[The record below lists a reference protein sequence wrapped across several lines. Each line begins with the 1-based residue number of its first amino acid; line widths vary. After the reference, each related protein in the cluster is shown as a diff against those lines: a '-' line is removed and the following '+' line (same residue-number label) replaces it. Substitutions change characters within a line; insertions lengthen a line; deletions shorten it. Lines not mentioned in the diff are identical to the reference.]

1 MKSPQL
7 RFPLFRANMATLPC
21 LVAVFL
27 SVACTG
33 IAEESAISSTNRAYV
48 ALLRPAVQVDGR
60 GVFLSEVIETNF
72 NVPRIRLGDSPAFG
86 KSLLLKRAEVI
97 ALARAAG
104 VDLPF
109 TNLSGQEAVRISR
122 RARLLGEN
130 ETLQLLNSALQKE
143 FVKDQG
149 ELELRLSRP
158 WTSINIPDEAF
169 AIKVLE
175 LPTTG
180 VSPSFIVRFEIETGQ
195 GEHIGSWQAS
205 LQAKV
210 WRQVWVA
217 GSPFKR
223 GDSIRAADVSRE
235 RRDMLVCREPLA
247 EFTPDDPSLE
257 FVEPVQAGAPILAR
271 VLRPRAIVHR
281 GQTVAAMVR
290 DGALMIT
297 LKVEALEDGAAGQFI
312 RVRNPLSRRDLR
324 GKVLDDQNISVSL

>member
-1 MKSPQL
+1 MKSTQL
-7 RFPLFRANMATLPC
+7 SSPLLNAKMATLLC
-21 LVAVFL
+21 CVAVFL
-27 SVACTG
+27 FAAWAG
-33 IAEESAISSTNRAYV
+33 AAEEPALSSTNRADV
-48 ALLRPAVQVDGR
+48 ALLRPAVQVDGQ
-60 GVFLSEVIETNF
+60 GVFLSEVIETNCT
-72 NVPRIRLGDSPAFG
+72 VPRIRLADSPAFG

-97 ALARAAG
+97 ALARASS

-109 TNLSGQEAVRISR
+109 TNLLGQEAVRISR
-122 RARLLGEN
+122 RTRLLGES
-130 ETLQLLNSALQKE
+130 ETLHMLSSALQKE

-169 AIKVLE
+169 TIKVLE

-180 VSPSFIVRFEIETGQ
+180 VSPAFIVRFEIETAQ
-195 GEHIGSWQAS
+195 GENIGSWQAS

-217 GSPFKR
+217 VSPFKR
-223 GDSIRAADVSRE
+223 GDAIRAVDVSRE
-235 RRDMLVCREPLA
+235 RRDMLICREPLA

-271 VLRPRAIVHR
+271 VLRAKAIVHR
-281 GQTVAAMVR
+281 GQTVAAVVR